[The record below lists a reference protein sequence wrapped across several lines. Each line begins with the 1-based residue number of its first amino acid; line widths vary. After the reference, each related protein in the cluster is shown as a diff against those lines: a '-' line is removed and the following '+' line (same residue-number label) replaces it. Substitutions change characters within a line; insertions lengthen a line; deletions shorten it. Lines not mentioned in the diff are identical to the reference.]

1 MATQSVR
8 RSIALSKRLVEE
20 ISAVAPPELK
30 RNWNRL
36 VTTALQEYARS
47 RRAREFELSMARMA
61 ADPAIRRENAAIQ
74 KDFARADSD
83 GLSDD

>member
-61 ADPAIRRENAAIQ
+61 GDPAIRRENAAIQ